1 MLRIS
6 VLTLT
11 CINSNSVNEF
21 ILFQSRG
28 FQWEWEAV
36 TFLLFRT
43 ELNYSKI
50 LHKEIHIYFVVLK
63 QRLIL
68 DVFFKT
74 KFWNL
79 SIQINV

>member
-50 LHKEIHIYFVVLK
+50 LHKEIHILLFWNKGLYLMYFLK
-63 QRLIL
+63 QNSGI
-68 DVFFKT
+68 
-74 KFWNL
+74 
-79 SIQINV
+79 